1 MTDKNTPT
9 KEKPIYSPVPAR
21 AIGDD
26 RLSALDLRVLMVIAS
41 HDRLGANKT
50 GCYASHKRLSGLVQ
64 CHLKSLS
71 RSLRTLGE
79 SGYIEG
85 RPHPLNKK
93 LRVYSV
99 LYTPADREIL
109 GSKKAE
115 IGNEAVTQYDEIG
128 NEIAT
133 NDNPIGNRDFCEP
146 EQYQEVAEVNILC
159 EAYNISCE
167 TVGIHSAETAPIQ
180 ERDYPIPS
188 KAVTGENPGGTLAIL
203 ERALVRGEPIDQP
216 KWYEYLETL
225 MSEIDDIN
233 DPVYGRA
240 YRLCEEILPFG
251 LAAEA

>member
-1 MTDKNTPT
+1 
-9 KEKPIYSPVPAR
+9 
-21 AIGDD
+21 
-26 RLSALDLRVLMVIAS
+26 MVIAS